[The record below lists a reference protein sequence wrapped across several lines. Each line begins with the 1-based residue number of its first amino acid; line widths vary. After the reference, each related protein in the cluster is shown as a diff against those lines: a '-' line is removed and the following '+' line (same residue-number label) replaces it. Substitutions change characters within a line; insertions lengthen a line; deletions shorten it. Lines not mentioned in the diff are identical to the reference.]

1 MKVGD
6 LVKTKDG
13 QIGIVKQYR
22 PELEGHCNFKPCII
36 YMINNNWKLKQF
48 LIEDIEVVSAS
59 R

>member
-1 MKVGD
+1 MKSGD

-13 QIGIVKQYR
+13 QLGIVKQYR
-22 PELEGHCNFKPCII
+22 PELDGHSNFKPCIL

-48 LIEDIEVVSAS
+48 LIEDIEVVSEG

>member
-1 MKVGD
+1 VKAGD

-13 QIGIVKQYR
+13 QLGIIKQYR
-22 PELEGHCNFKPCII
+22 LELEGHSNFKPCLL

-48 LIEDIEVVSAS
+48 LIEDIEVISES

>member
-1 MKVGD
+1 MKAGD

-13 QIGIVKQYR
+13 QLGIVKQYR
-22 PELEGHCNFKPCII
+22 PELEGHCNFKPYIL

-48 LIEDIEVVSAS
+48 LTEDIEVVSEG